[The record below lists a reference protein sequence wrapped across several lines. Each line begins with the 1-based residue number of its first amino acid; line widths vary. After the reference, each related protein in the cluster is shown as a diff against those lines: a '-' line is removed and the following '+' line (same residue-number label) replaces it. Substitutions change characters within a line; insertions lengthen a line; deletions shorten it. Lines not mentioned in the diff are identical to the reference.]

1 MSDFILMR
9 LRFVPVATL
18 LLVVFTVT
26 AVSVS
31 ARGLLPAG
39 AQTPPAEETLS
50 PEDRAARAT
59 FEMVCGAC
67 HEAAIATTTFR
78 TPQEWTEL
86 LETMVSF
93 GASASEAQ
101 FMEIS
106 RYLNRRYGK
115 VNLNRATADDLALVL
130 DVPASTVQAILERRS
145 TTRFTSADD
154 LAGIPGITPEKLAS
168 LRDRLQ
174 F

>member
-1 MSDFILMR
+1 MSRPFSQ
-9 LRFVPVATL
+9 VALLSIL
-18 LLVVFTVT
+18 LLVAASATT
-26 AVSVS
+26 S
-31 ARGLLPAG
+31 ARRVPAAG
-39 AQTPPAEETLS
+39 PQASPDGEALS

-59 FEMVCGAC
+59 FELVCGAC

-86 LETMVSF
+86 LEMMASF

-101 FMEIS
+101 VTEIS

-115 VNLNRATADDLALVL
+115 VNLNRASAEDLQLVL
-130 DVPASTVQAILERRS
+130 DVPAGTVQAILDRRS
-145 TTRFTSADD
+145 TTRFTTADE
-154 LAGIPGITPEKLAS
+154 LVGMPGITPEKLNG
-168 LRDRLQ
+168 LKDRLQ